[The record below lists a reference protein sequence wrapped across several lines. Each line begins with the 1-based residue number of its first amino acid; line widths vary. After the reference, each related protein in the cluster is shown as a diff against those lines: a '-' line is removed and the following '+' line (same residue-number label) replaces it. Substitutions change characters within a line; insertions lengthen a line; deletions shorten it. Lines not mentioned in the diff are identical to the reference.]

1 MNSVYLIFI
10 IMQNV
15 LMICRSLSENL
26 GGKRPSPSSH
36 GGYVCMCDTCAL
48 AEQNRIA
55 IVPRGHC

>member
-1 MNSVYLIFI
+1 
-10 IMQNV
+10 
-15 LMICRSLSENL
+15 MICRSLSENL